1 MDGLESL
8 DPAARIVGPSSDFS
22 RIPYHLYTDPAV
34 FDLEQERIFRGPT
47 WSYLGFEN
55 EVREPGDYITGYVGT
70 TPYVLTRDKDGALHA
85 FVNRC
90 AHRGVAVVRNL
101 RGNARNF
108 TCIYHQWCYAL
119 NGDLIGVPL
128 MKGMGGVGGY
138 PDDFSVDGHGLR
150 KLKIETISGI
160 VFGTFSDAA
169 PPLEDYLGPSICARL
184 RMVCGR
190 PIKVTGY
197 HRHTMRANWK
207 LFVEN
212 TRDMYHAPM
221 LHPFLPVFGIVDTNM
236 QATMEMNERGGLN
249 SLLSGYRPPP
259 GEAGPVR
266 PRPSMGLVLEEPS
279 VAVGV
284 PEFPDGLAISIISI
298 FPSCLFTLPGNT
310 FSVRQIRPKSVDEVE
325 TLYTWYAFEDDDEE
339 MLQRRRMQNNL
350 FGPAGYVA
358 MEDAEAMELIQQRI
372 SDGALEGRALLEF
385 GGRGTEDRI
394 DHLFSE
400 GAIRA
405 FWKGYCDIMDI
416 PVSDGSAAA

>member
-1 MDGLESL
+1 MDGLETV
-8 DPAARIVGPSSDFS
+8 DAAARIAGPSGDFS
-22 RIPYHLYTDPAV
+22 RIPYHLYTDQSV

-47 WSYLGFEN
+47 WNYLGFET
-55 EVREPGDYITGYVGT
+55 EVGEPGDYITGYVGT

-90 AHRGVAVVRNL
+90 AHRGVAVVREL

-119 NGDLIGVPL
+119 NGDLIGVPM
-128 MKGMGGVGGY
+128 MKGMRGVGGY
-138 PDDFSVDGHGLR
+138 PEDFQVADHGLTR
-150 KLKIETISGI
+150 LRLATFSGI
-160 VFGTFSDAA
+160 VFGTFSDET
-169 PPLEDYLGPSICARL
+169 PPIEDYLGPAICARL
-184 RMVCGR
+184 RTVCGR

-221 LHPFLPVFGIVDTNM
+221 LHPFVSVFEIADSAM
-236 QATMEMNERGGLN
+236 QATMEMSHRGGLN
-249 SLLSGYRPPP
+249 SILSGYKPTDAAGGRPPP
-259 GEAGPVR
+259 RQGKRIP
-266 PRPSMGLVLEEPS
+266 LEEPD
-279 VAVGV
+279 VAIGV

-310 FSVRQIRPKSVDEVE
+310 FSVRQIRPKSVNEVE
-325 TLYTWYAFEDDDEE
+325 TLYTWYAFEDDDDE
-339 MLQRRRMQNNL
+339 MIERRRMQNNM

-372 SDGALEGRALLEF
+372 SDAALEGRSLLEF

-394 DHLFSE
+394 DHMLSE
-400 GAIRA
+400 GALRA
-405 FWKGYCDIMDI
+405 FWKGYCDIMGI
-416 PVSDGSAAA
+416 EPGSAGAA

>member
-1 MDGLESL
+1 
-8 DPAARIVGPSSDFS
+8 
-22 RIPYHLYTDPAV
+22 
-34 FDLEQERIFRGPT
+34 
-47 WSYLGFEN
+47 
-55 EVREPGDYITGYVGT
+55 
-70 TPYVLTRDKDGALHA
+70 
-85 FVNRC
+85 
-90 AHRGVAVVRNL
+90 
-101 RGNARNF
+101 
-108 TCIYHQWCYAL
+108 
-119 NGDLIGVPL
+119 
-128 MKGMGGVGGY
+128 MGGVGGY

-236 QATMEMNERGGLN
+236 KATMEMNERGGLN

-259 GEAGPVR
+259 GEAEPAR

-394 DHLFSE
+394 DHMLSE